1 MAESL
6 RLKVSHKVFNI
17 ETYTK
22 NVIITLPA
30 MDIALGNP
38 YQNVGIL
45 ILVALLRYRRQLG
58 RLPRRFFARPWIRQ
72 RRHYGQYHI
81 LLRELQLA
89 EAYGND
95 YSR

>member
-6 RLKVSHKVFNI
+6 QLKVSHKVFNI

-45 ILVALLRYRRQLG
+45 ILVALLRT
-58 RLPRRFFARPWIRQ
+58 
-72 RRHYGQYHI
+72 
-81 LLRELQLA
+81 E
-89 EAYGND
+89 D
-95 YSR
+95 S